1 MCACGDNPGS
11 RYHITV
17 KQLVH
22 NLGRLYQ
29 RKILS
34 LEAERQHFNRYNERP
49 VEFAFV
55 FRAIARCAPKTILDV
70 GTGTTALPALMANCG
85 AVVTAID
92 NVNDYWEHGLINRHW
107 HIVDD
112 DIQKTRIRQKFDMLT
127 CISTLEHIREYD
139 NAARNMLEL
148 LSPGG
153 HLVLTCPFTWAQHV
167 DDCYRQPG
175 ADAGLAA
182 APYIGNS
189 YSGEDLERWLRVGAE
204 LVEIEHWRG
213 FSGSHWALGERLA
226 PPLPATRET
235 GNLACLLLRR
245 AA

>member
-1 MCACGDNPGS
+1 M
-11 RYHITV
+11 V
-17 KQLVH
+17 KKLVH
-22 NLGRLYQ
+22 RLGRLYQ

-34 LEAERQHFNRYNERP
+34 LEARRQHFRRYNERP
-49 VEFAFV
+49 VEFAFL
-55 FRAIARCAPKTILDV
+55 FRAIARCAPEAIVDV
-70 GTGTTALPALMANCG
+70 GTGTTALPALIANCG
-85 AVVTAID
+85 PVVTALD
-92 NVNDYWEHGLINRHW
+92 NVTDYWEDGLINRHW

-112 DIQKTRIRQKFDMLT
+112 DIQRTKVAQKFDMVT

-139 NAARNMLEL
+139 SAARNMLKL
-148 LSPGG
+148 LKPRGY
-153 HLVLTCPFTWAQHV
+153 LVLTCPFTWGQHV

-189 YSGEDLERWLRVGAE
+189 YSGTDLERWLSAGAE
-204 LVEIEHWRG
+204 LVEIEYWKG
-213 FSGSHWALGERLA
+213 FSGRHWALGKRLA

-235 GNLACLLLRR
+235 GNLACMLIRR